1 MLLKFSR
8 LEHVQNYIEVIH
20 LEYQG
25 RERQYFQLLF
35 LDIKVHNMS
44 DAAFRINRT
53 MRRLQKNKSTAQ
65 RQECLSVSDMT
76 VQHEKRKCMNTTKIQ
91 KKQNQQDLKKLK
103 NVSELIL

>member
-76 VQHEKRKCMNTTKIQ
+76 MQHERKKEKMLEYYKSI
-91 KKQNQQDLKKLK
+91 KEADRQDMKKL
-103 NVSELIL
+103 NNITN